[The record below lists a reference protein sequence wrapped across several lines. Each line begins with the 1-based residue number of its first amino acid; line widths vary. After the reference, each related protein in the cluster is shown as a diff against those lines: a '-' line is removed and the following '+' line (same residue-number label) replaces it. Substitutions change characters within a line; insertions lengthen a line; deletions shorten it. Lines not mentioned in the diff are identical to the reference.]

1 VTPDVRVALRQQ
13 LKRDEGTGITKNGLF
28 MPYVCPS
35 GKQTIGWG
43 HNLTDNGLKP
53 AFAEWLLEDDMDDA
67 IVEMHARWPWA
78 ETLDSVRQAVLVNMI
93 FNMGGRR
100 LAGFRKMLAALQ
112 KKEYEQAAVEML
124 ASAWAEQVGDRALRL
139 AEQMRRGV
147 FV

>member
-1 VTPDVRVALRQQ
+1 
-13 LKRDEGTGITKNGLF
+13 
-28 MPYVCPS
+28 
-35 GKQTIGWG
+35 
-43 HNLTDNGLKP
+43 
-53 AFAEWLLEDDMDDA
+53 
-67 IVEMHARWPWA
+67 
-78 ETLDSVRQAVLVNMI
+78 VLVNMI

-139 AEQMRRGV
+139 AEQMRKGQ